1 MRNMIIDEKTTQQPQ
16 EQQPTD
22 LEVMRVTKNV
32 LVSSGGPMTVER
44 RRNIYRI
51 IKESGVLDEKTKS

>member
-1 MRNMIIDEKTTQQPQ
+1 MTIDEKNTQQPQ

-22 LEVMRVTKNV
+22 LEVMRVTENV
-32 LVSSGGPMTVER
+32 LVYTDGPMTMER

-51 IKESGVLDEKTKS
+51 IKESGVLDDKE